1 MDVNNIKPGRK
12 RCSSNNEAVTS
23 ICGCGDFRRTGT
35 SCFTIRGRQKRVE
48 RPIAAKPA
56 PVCPVDNT
64 ISACVVTP
72 EDCFSDAECK
82 QGQLC
87 CPRGCSRRCTAPTFR
102 QPDPRSRCTR
112 GSCPRGTSCVIYE
125 TNCNRGITGLR
136 LCPLATICVPDFRD
150 QCQVIRCTSE
160 TQCRYRPNPS
170 CARPSRSCPPI
181 ADFHAFSCQVIDEFG
196 MMKAVVDVCARRNE

>member
-1 MDVNNIKPGRK
+1 MLSGNP
-12 RCSSNNEAVTS
+12 EAKK
-23 ICGCGDFRRTGT
+23 
-35 SCFTIRGRQKRVE
+35 RGRSDSSFATSDEVPIFAGQLDLG
-48 RPIAAKPA
+48 PIAAKPA

-72 EDCFSDAECK
+72 EDCFSDAECQ

-102 QPDPRSRCTR
+102 QPDPRSRCSR
-112 GSCPRGTSCVIYE
+112 GSCPRGIPCVIYE

-136 LCPLATICVPDFRD
+136 LCPLATVCVPDFRD

-181 ADFHAFSCQVIDEFG
+181 AGCFPRIPQI
-196 MMKAVVDVCARRNE
+196 